1 MSIISDIG
9 GIGAVSSLINNVI
22 DKIFPDK
29 IGMEKERAAFLQK
42 AQEMDNEL
50 LKGQQAINQIEAGS
64 NSIFV
69 AGWRPFIGWVC
80 GSAFA
85 YHFVLQPFLVFCFT
99 LYGAKID
106 LPVFN
111 MDALN
116 TVLMGML
123 GLGALRTTEKV
134 KGTK

>member
-1 MSIISDIG
+1 MSLISDIG
-9 GIGAVSSLINNVI
+9 GIGAVSNLVNNVI

-29 IGMEKERAAFLQK
+29 IGMEKERAEFLLRT
-42 AQEMDNEL
+42 QELDNEM

-64 NSIFV
+64 NNLFV

-80 GSAFA
+80 GFAFA
-85 YHFVLQPFLVFCFT
+85 YHFILQPLLIFIFT
-99 LYGAKID
+99 AFGDKID
-106 LPVFN
+106 LPNFN

-123 GLGALRTTEKV
+123 GLGALRTTEKI